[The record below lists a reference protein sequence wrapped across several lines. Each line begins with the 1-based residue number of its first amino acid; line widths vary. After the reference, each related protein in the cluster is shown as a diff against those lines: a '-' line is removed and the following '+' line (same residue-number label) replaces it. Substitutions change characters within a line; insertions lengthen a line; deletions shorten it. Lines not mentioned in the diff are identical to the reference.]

1 MRSFGVRLTGRTPDA
16 EAVTSASI
24 RQRAEEAAARLP
36 ALLVA
41 AERVAAT
48 VAQGVHGRRRV
59 GQGETFWQF
68 RQYQPGDPIS
78 RIDWRQTAKREQV
91 YIRENE
97 WAAAQSVW
105 LWLDQSASMHYR
117 SDVSLPEKHHRAAI
131 LTLALSSLLVSG
143 GERLALLGS
152 GILPMSGRAV
162 LERFAASFTLSN
174 AETESLPAPEPLP
187 RYGRVVLVSDFLS
200 PPEEVQKALHRLSGL
215 GIAGH
220 LLQVVDPAEETLP
233 FSGRVRFEG
242 LEGEGAALIGRVEAV
257 RSDYMEMMRRHRE
270 AIKDIAR
277 GLGWTLTTHNTDQ
290 PPATALLA
298 LFHILSEPSG
308 G

>member
-1 MRSFGVRLTGRTPDA
+1 MRSFGLNIAGRASTDA
-16 EAVTSASI
+16 VSAATI

-68 RQYQPGDPIS
+68 RQYQYGDPVA
-78 RIDWRQTAKREQV
+78 RIDWRQSAKRDHT

-105 LWLDQSASMHYR
+105 LWLDRSSSMFYR
-117 SDVSLPEKHHRAAI
+117 STNALPEKEERAAL
-131 LTLALSSLLVSG
+131 LTLALSSLLLRA
-143 GERLALLGS
+143 GERIALLGS
-152 GILPMSGRAV
+152 GIGPMTGKAV
-162 LERFAASFTLSN
+162 LERFASTFTMPADGSP
-174 AETESLPAPEPLP
+174 SLPSAEQLP
-187 RYGRVVLVSDFLS
+187 RYSRVVLISDFLS
-200 PPEEVQKALHRLSGL
+200 PPAELAAALKRLNGV
-215 GIAGH
+215 GIRGH
-220 LLQVVDPAEETLP
+220 LLQIIDPAEETLP

-257 RSDYMEMMRRHRE
+257 RSEYMALMVSHRE
-270 AIKDIAR
+270 AVRDIAR
-277 GLGWTLTTHNTDQ
+277 GMGWTWTTHSTDH
-290 PPATALLA
+290 PAPTALLT
-298 LFHILSEPSG
+298 LYQLLSDVPG
-308 G
+308 K